1 MLGGGHAV
9 NALPQTARAV
19 VNCRMMPSEKVDD
32 VKATLVRVLGDDHIS
47 VTLVASCSLARTYT
61 TPEVRGIR
69 IQCVGRSLA
78 TRLVGSPYS

>member
-47 VTLVASCSLARTYT
+47 VTLLASCSAALEFSALADHWQRASL
-61 TPEVRGIR
+61 EARIVDFRSIR
-69 IQCVGRSLA
+69 AMFG
-78 TRLVGSPYS
+78 